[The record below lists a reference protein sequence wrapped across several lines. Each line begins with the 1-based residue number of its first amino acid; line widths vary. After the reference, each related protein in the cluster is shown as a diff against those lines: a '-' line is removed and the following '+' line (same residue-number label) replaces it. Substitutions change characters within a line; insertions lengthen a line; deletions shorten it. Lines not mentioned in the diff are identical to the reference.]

1 MTVELSRDNGGVA
14 ILTIAAPPVNLYTT
28 DLHDAFEAALDAIEA
43 EPPRALLIRA
53 EGRVVSGGV
62 DVGLFDAQSSA
73 AEGKVLFDRMLE
85 LPLRIAALDLPVVF
99 AAHGLCL
106 TWALEVALA
115 CDLIV
120 ASDRARFGL
129 VEKVVGLTPTMGG
142 TQRFASRA
150 GIGRA
155 KEFVMTGD
163 LYDAAT
169 LERWGVV
176 NRVHPADELDDAV
189 GALVASLAAGPTRA
203 HAATKEVLRR
213 VEAGGVAAADE
224 AITSIAAALYDT
236 EDMRNAIRSFLTDGP
251 GKATY
256 TGR

>member
-1 MTVELSRDNGGVA
+1 MTVTLTHEPSGAA
-14 ILTIAAPPVNLYTT
+14 ILTFAAPPVNLYSLE
-28 DLHDAFEAALDAIEA
+28 LHAAFEDALDTLAA

-53 EGRVVSGGV
+53 EGKVVSGGV
-62 DVGLFDAQSSA
+62 DVALFDAQTSA
-73 AEGKVLFDRMLE
+73 AEGKALFDTMLE
-85 LPLRIAALDLPVVF
+85 LPLRIAALDYPVVF
-99 AAHGLCL
+99 CAHALCL

-120 ASDRARFGL
+120 ASERARFGL

-176 NRVHPADELDDAV
+176 NRVHPADELDAAV
-189 GALVASLAAGPTRA
+189 AELVNALASGPTRA
-203 HAATKEVLRR
+203 HAATKDVLRA
-213 VEAGGVAAADE
+213 VERGGVAAADAE
-224 AITSIAAALYDT
+224 ITSISAALYDT
-236 EDMRNAIRSFLTDGP
+236 EDLRTGISSFLESGP
-251 GKATY
+251 GKAIY